1 MANLRPLE
9 PQVLNSG
16 EPRHYAGWSF
26 NGMPKIDRSGL
37 PSAEALH
44 RRQKSF
50 APRYRT
56 RGLTQILNALR
67 FR

>member
-1 MANLRPLE
+1 MANPRPLE

-16 EPRHYAGWSF
+16 EPRHYAGWKF
-26 NGMPKIDRSGL
+26 DGIPKLDRTVM

-44 RRQKSF
+44 RRQKIY
-50 APRYRT
+50 APRYHT